1 MRKIIAVLLLL
12 CAVGV
17 VGAWY
22 FLRHRHGASQGLP
35 ELRAM
40 MRDEDAP
47 RAIEPSIALDVN
59 DTADAKVWAGAAVWF
74 SIGANNAAAANEIA
88 SAQALQSK
96 LERLPANAP
105 GKERLRA
112 VWQQRANPAKITLGS
127 AAHPWTE
134 AIQLL
139 IRDAS
144 LGERPLGIP
153 LQLLGSPP
161 TVVELDAYTSVRAN
175 FGATSFP
182 LPAGTYAI
190 VACLGAS
197 GSWQGRICSE
207 PGNLTVAD
215 RPQRF
220 TKEQQVAEDEQGAR
234 FALLA
239 GNPQALDEYGHK
251 LVAADPDS
259 VSGHMY
265 LGEANFRQGK
275 WDDALREFTTARSQ
289 FGQRHPT
296 AIEPPQFLNV
306 RINQSMERSSSK

>member
-1 MRKIIAVLLLL
+1 MRKIFAALLLL
-12 CAVGV
+12 CLCAVGT
-17 VGAWY
+17 WY
-22 FLRHRHGASQGLP
+22 FLRHRHRASQALP

-47 RAIEPSIALDVN
+47 RVIEPSIALDVN
-59 DTADAKVWAGAAVWF
+59 ETADTKVWSGAAVWF
-74 SIGANNAAAANEIA
+74 SVGANNAAAANEIA

-139 IRDAS
+139 VRDAS
-144 LGERPLGIP
+144 GGERPLGIP
-153 LQLLGSPP
+153 LQLLGSPVA
-161 TVVELDAYTSVRAN
+161 VVELDAYTAVRAN
-175 FGATSFP
+175 FGATSLP

-190 VACLGAS
+190 VACLGAT
-197 GSWQGRICSE
+197 GSWQGKICSE
-207 PGNLTVAD
+207 PASLTVAD
-215 RPQRF
+215 PPQRL
-220 TKEQQVAEDEQGAR
+220 TKEQEVAADEQSAR
-234 FALLA
+234 LALLA

-265 LGEANFRQGK
+265 LGEASFQRGK
-275 WDDALREFTTARSQ
+275 WDDALREFTTARGQ
-289 FGQRHPT
+289 FGERHPK
-296 AIEPPQFLNV
+296 ALEPPQFLNL
-306 RINQSMERSSSK
+306 RINQSMEKSSPE